1 MSGDYERS
9 AGTKLS
15 CVLQN
20 SNRARATPSTIFSSS
35 FSLTYIRLLSIFLC
49 FLIRFVSFFSFLF
62 SFSVSHFRFFNYWT
76 ISYRYILCTFFF
88 FWGDRVTQQL
98 LAWIN
103 LYLCTCNYV
112 PFFNLHQFLP
122 SVYTWTWYWYRI
134 FWTNCM
140 ILHWFRIS
148 MVIHTIGKG
157 RKKGRELIY
166 FSPEDL
172 ESSGEI
178 LSYQYRTWSGD
189 LSLDSLTL
197 DRQYKDVLIRLFL
210 PSGCGRI
217 FIFFKLWNRYEC
229 IASINQN
236 WCWPL
241 PTN

>member
-9 AGTKLS
+9 AGTKVS

-62 SFSVSHFRFFNYWT
+62 SFSVSHFRFFNY
-76 ISYRYILCTFFF
+76 IELYHIDIFYVPFFF

-122 SVYTWTWYWYRI
+122 SVNTWTWYWYRI
-134 FWTNCM
+134 FWTNACNDSS
-140 ILHWFRIS
+140 LIS
-148 MVIHTIGKG
+148 NIDGNSYDWEGKKEGKG
-157 RKKGRELIY
+157 TELIY
-166 FSPEDL
+166 FSPGDL
-172 ESSGEI
+172 ECLEFSCEI
-178 LSYQYRTWSGD
+178 LSYQYRT
-189 LSLDSLTL
+189 
-197 DRQYKDVLIRLFL
+197 
-210 PSGCGRI
+210 
-217 FIFFKLWNRYEC
+217 
-229 IASINQN
+229 
-236 WCWPL
+236 
-241 PTN
+241 